1 VLVNVRLNQLER
13 AYPHLESRPAL
24 DRLWEVVGMTAT
36 KEDMEKALC
45 GKWQR
50 ASGPSQAADPPTK
63 EDWEKVD
70 AKLNGL

>member
-1 VLVNVRLNQLER
+1 
-13 AYPHLESRPAL
+13 
-24 DRLWEVVGMTAT
+24 MTAT